1 MKLFPSTSICYL
13 LLVLIIG
20 FSDGERFS
28 GVPDSSRG
36 IPRYSEGSQQPKK
49 RTILN
54 RRRTWGN
61 TDSLLCCAY
70 GLFVAYNRLDT
81 HGLAAFKNNPLG
93 NLYRGGEISD
103 AFRERYKSND
113 RYKSNNNNNNIKYD
127 NKSIKNG
134 GGGSSAMNSQR
145 ARPDRGVALDETTAR
160 LKREAR
166 DRAERE
172 LRELEREARRMGEE
186 FQRAAR
192 IKAVEL
198 EKVARSK
205 ASEYALVAQ
214 AKAAQYETSAKRAAL
229 EVASQWEATARKKAS
244 DYEALFRKRAS
255 EFENESRR
263 RVNQL
268 EMGYSR
274 RAGVAM
280 GYRSNLLSNNQ
291 EQSLL
296 TLLVTFTII
305 VSVTNLAGWDVA
317 HVDNWAIFDFP
328 FDFLNANEKRF
339 FAGTLEF
346 ASACLMLN
354 GRKTRRYGTGLM
366 GCMLLWASWAS
377 YFNTQ
382 LDTWKVIVTN
392 VAAIIAC
399 VLFANDGMR

>member
-1 MKLFPSTSICYL
+1 
-13 LLVLIIG
+13 
-20 FSDGERFS
+20 
-28 GVPDSSRG
+28 
-36 IPRYSEGSQQPKK
+36 
-49 RTILN
+49 
-54 RRRTWGN
+54 
-61 TDSLLCCAY
+61 
-70 GLFVAYNRLDT
+70 
-81 HGLAAFKNNPLG
+81 
-93 NLYRGGEISD
+93 
-103 AFRERYKSND
+103 
-113 RYKSNNNNNNIKYD
+113 
-127 NKSIKNG
+127 
-134 GGGSSAMNSQR
+134 MNSQR
-145 ARPDRGVALDETTAR
+145 ARPPSDVGRGVALDETTAR

-172 LRELEREARRMGEE
+172 LRDLEREARRMGEE

-192 IKAVEL
+192 IKALEL

-229 EVASQWEATARKKAS
+229 EVASQWEATARKKATE
-244 DYEALFRKRAS
+244 YEALFRKRAS
-255 EFENESRR
+255 ELENESRR

-274 RAGVAM
+274 RSGM
-280 GYRSNLLSNNQ
+280 GYRSSMLSSST

-305 VSVTNLAGWDVA
+305 MSVTNLAGWDVA
-317 HVDNWAIFDFP
+317 HVDHWAIFDFP

-382 LDTWKVIVTN
+382 LDTWKVIVTDI
-392 VAAIIAC
+392 AAIIAC
-399 VLFANDGMR
+399 VLFANDRMR